1 MKFLLGYKC
10 ENCYLVRV
18 NEPLGGGS
26 QPGGS
31 FPGRG
36 GMSKFLASGGGTP
49 LSHPSR
55 GNPVAPPKKY
65 QKFQPPSS
73 PPPFPSD

>member
-1 MKFLLGYKC
+1 MNLWVGG
-10 ENCYLVRV
+10 V
-18 NEPLGGGS
+18 NR
-26 QPGGS
+26 GGS

-65 QKFQPPSS
+65 QKFQPPPLSHLIK
-73 PPPFPSD
+73 PLQA